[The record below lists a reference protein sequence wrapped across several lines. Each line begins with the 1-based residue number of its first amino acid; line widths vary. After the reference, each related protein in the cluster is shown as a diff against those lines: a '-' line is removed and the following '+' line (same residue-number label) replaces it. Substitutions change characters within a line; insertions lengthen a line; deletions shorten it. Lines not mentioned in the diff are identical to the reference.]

1 MSKHGCHLLIPPSEA
16 TTPQRIAHIVPL
28 CQIQLSLGLRFGA
41 LAGDAHLHS
50 LPISSAI
57 NLQVE
62 SRYFDSYTYPTSTS
76 NSTHL
81 PHTHPCGNCQCVFTG
96 SECCSAVSGA
106 NVQPWLI
113 SRVVPVDVIINE
125 AAFKSSPLSALK
137 LCCVTSHKS
146 SAARS
151 LLRPSTAHWNT
162 SSSSGHENW

>member
-1 MSKHGCHLLIPPSEA
+1 MQAGSDACQAWFATAEFSVPAALLWESSHHRGKARNICLSVYFVNNLPQPPPP
-16 TTPQRIAHIVPL
+16 TP
-28 CQIQLSLGLRFGA
+28 
-41 LAGDAHLHS
+41 
-50 LPISSAI
+50 
-57 NLQVE
+57 
-62 SRYFDSYTYPTSTS
+62 T
-76 NSTHL
+76 
-81 PHTHPCGNCQCVFTG
+81 PHTHTHPFGNCQCLFTG

-125 AAFKSSPLSALK
+125 AAFKSSPLSVLK

-162 SSSSGHENW
+162 SSSSGHKNW